1 MPKRNNNLSESI
13 YPLVSVQ
20 RFQPLKCDVNTRQL
34 DELAIY
40 MKYVESVLGEKPT
53 EGEVVAGALVQLF
66 KLDLGFQEWK
76 DRSLNAD
83 ANAHKTPGPTPSS
96 RG

>member
-1 MPKRNNNLSESI
+1 MPKRNNNLSEST

-53 EGEVVAGALVQLF
+53 EGEVVAAALVQLF

-76 DRSLNAD
+76 DRSLKPD
-83 ANAHKTPGPTPSS
+83 GNAHRTTDLTPSS